1 MTGTPPASRTS
12 LRARG
17 RSRGEQLPLWHPSTP
32 GSSPGASARCV
43 GSMPE
48 AADAV
53 RYTPNDG
60 PSLPDPPRPGGLPR
74 CPDRGEFSVPIR
86 IHPAR
91 RIPLSQTAWPWIADG
106 GVQADEE
113 PTYPD
118 PGPVG
123 PCGTLSRTASCRSPR
138 RADSGPVLRGP
149 GSAPESPPLCVA
161 YGRPQSGGDPGGLA
175 SGLILGRSQTD
186 GGRLR
191 ADRGRA
197 CLVFVKPPKPCRGG
211 VGGCPAEGP
220 SPDHVMSDA
229 RPVFGYGEDFL
240 VMPRARSVV
249 SAALPSAL
257 RCGFRA
263 EVHCWCFRCVPSC
276 GISVRSPHLST
287 HPVSLRRGERDE
299 SGGDAQDAGSPLW
312 LLRLCPA
319 GTIPF
324 GVCADP
330 S

>member
-1 MTGTPPASRTS
+1 MLEPPQ
-12 LRARG
+12 G
-17 RSRGEQLPLWHPSTP
+17 RFRSGPP
-32 GSSPGASARCV
+32 GSRLCA
-43 GSMPE
+43 
-48 AADAV
+48 
-53 RYTPNDG
+53 
-60 PSLPDPPRPGGLPR
+60 
-74 CPDRGEFSVPIR
+74 
-86 IHPAR
+86 
-91 RIPLSQTAWPWIADG
+91 
-106 GVQADEE
+106 GV
-113 PTYPD
+113 T
-118 PGPVG
+118 
-123 PCGTLSRTASCRSPR
+123 
-138 RADSGPVLRGP
+138 
-149 GSAPESPPLCVA
+149 PLCVA

-276 GISVRSPHLST
+276 GISARIRYLCGGGRETSQEATPRTLDRPCGSCASARRGPFHSVSVRTRRDDRDPAEIPTPSSAFALPPGSRPSRRSSRPARISHPRPGRPALAQRSSASLRSCELPNASQRNRSP
-287 HPVSLRRGERDE
+287 VER
-299 SGGDAQDAGSPLW
+299 
-312 LLRLCPA
+312 
-319 GTIPF
+319 
-324 GVCADP
+324 
-330 S
+330 

>member
-1 MTGTPPASRTS
+1 MRCGTRRTTGPPCPIRLDREGCRDAPTEVSSRFRFASIRPGAFPCLRQPGPGSLTGESRPTKNPHTRTPARWGPVALCRGLPHAGAPAGPIPVRSS
-12 LRARG
+12 GVPALRRSHPPCVSPTG
-17 RSRGEQLPLWHPSTP
+17 DPSRGGGP
-32 GSSPGASARCV
+32 GWSRF
-43 GSMPE
+43 
-48 AADAV
+48 
-53 RYTPNDG
+53 RT
-60 PSLPDPPRPGGLPR
+60 
-74 CPDRGEFSVPIR
+74 
-86 IHPAR
+86 
-91 RIPLSQTAWPWIADG
+91 
-106 GVQADEE
+106 
-113 PTYPD
+113 D
-118 PGPVG
+118 PGPL
-123 PCGTLSRTASCRSPR
+123 PDR
-138 RADSGPVLRGP
+138 RGATP
-149 GSAPESPPLCVA
+149 
-161 YGRPQSGGDPGGLA
+161 GRPGPRLSGFRQAAKAMP
-175 SGLILGRSQTD
+175 
-186 GGRLR
+186 
-191 ADRGRA
+191 
-197 CLVFVKPPKPCRGG
+197 GG

>member
-1 MTGTPPASRTS
+1 MRCGTRRTTGPPCPIRLDREGCRDAPTEVSSRFRFASIR
-12 LRARG
+12 
-17 RSRGEQLPLWHPSTP
+17 
-32 GSSPGASARCV
+32 PGA
-43 GSMPE
+43 
-48 AADAV
+48 
-53 RYTPNDG
+53 
-60 PSLPDPPRPGGLPR
+60 
-74 CPDRGEFSVPIR
+74 F
-86 IHPAR
+86 
-91 RIPLSQTAWPWIADG
+91 
-106 GVQADEE
+106 
-113 PTYPD
+113 
-118 PGPVG
+118 
-123 PCGTLSRTASCRSPR
+123 PC
-138 RADSGPVLRGP
+138 LRQPGP
-149 GSAPESPPLCVA
+149 GSLTGESRPTKNPHTRTPARWGPVALCRGLPHAGAPAGPIPVRSSGVPALRRSHPPLCVA
-161 YGRPQSGGDPGGLA
+161 YGRPQSGGGDPGGLA

>member
-1 MTGTPPASRTS
+1 MRCGTRRTTGPPCPIRLDREGCRDAPTEVSSRFRFASIRPGAFPC
-12 LRARG
+12 LRQPG
-17 RSRGEQLPLWHPSTP
+17 P
-32 GSSPGASARCV
+32 GSLTGES
-43 GSMPE
+43 
-48 AADAV
+48 
-53 RYTPNDG
+53 
-60 PSLPDPPRPGGLPR
+60 RPTKNPHTR
-74 CPDRGEFSVPIR
+74 T
-86 IHPAR
+86 PAR
-91 RIPLSQTAWPWIADG
+91 W
-106 GVQADEE
+106 
-113 PTYPD
+113 
-118 PGPVG
+118 G
-123 PCGTLSRTASCRSPR
+123 PCGTLSRTASCWSPR

-161 YGRPQSGGDPGGLA
+161 YGQPQSGGGPGWSRSRTDPGPLPD
-175 SGLILGRSQTD
+175 RR
-186 GGRLR
+186 GRLR

-220 SPDHVMSDA
+220 SPDHVMSNA
-229 RPVFGYGEDFL
+229 RPVFGYGEDFP

-287 HPVSLRRGERDE
+287 HPVSQRRGERDE